1 METELKLK
9 VAQSD
14 LVRLRQHPL
23 LKDLAIAIP
32 QDNQQFDVY
41 YDTPKLDLWNNGLT
55 LRVRAE
61 GGKWVQTVKSAAE
74 GSAALH
80 ERCEWESEL
89 SSSKPDPASLARQIK
104 PEHYAKLLRSP
115 EVVDGLG
122 PIFNNK
128 TRRTSW
134 NIQMPDGQMVECAL
148 DAGEIHAGSRNT
160 AIGELEFELKQGDPT
175 QLFELALALHEEIPL
190 EIANDSKAARG
201 YALLTGEPP
210 QPVKASPVEL
220 RKKMRL
226 EDAFQCM
233 GLNCLQQLEANVPGV
248 LKQNVESLHQM
259 RVGLRRLRALLD
271 MFEELAPLP
280 APLSDNVEWLA
291 GELGSTRDWDV
302 LAGSTIPEIKGPDL
316 TALRSEAENR
326 AHVLHVHMLQTL
338 HQPRYTQT
346 ILQLNGW
353 FHGRHWRDTAKLPK
367 DSQLARRA
375 DATMGPLLRKA
386 QRRLQKRID
395 ALDVSDAP
403 GRHRVRIA
411 AKKAR
416 YAAEFF
422 RDLLPAK
429 PVRRYIRSLS
439 GLQDK
444 LGHLNDLAVAERLLA
459 ELEDGGTS
467 HDAVYARGY
476 VTAES
481 EVESRHL
488 RSSLNA
494 MEHLKMT
501 S

>member
-1 METELKLK
+1 
-9 VAQSD
+9 VA
-14 LVRLRQHPL
+14 
-23 LKDLAIAIP
+23 
-32 QDNQQFDVY
+32 
-41 YDTPKLDLWNNGLT
+41 
-55 LRVRAE
+55 
-61 GGKWVQTVKSAAE
+61 
-74 GSAALH
+74 
-80 ERCEWESEL
+80 
-89 SSSKPDPASLARQIK
+89 
-104 PEHYAKLLRSP
+104 
-115 EVVDGLG
+115 
-122 PIFNNK
+122 
-128 TRRTSW
+128 
-134 NIQMPDGQMVECAL
+134 
-148 DAGEIHAGSRNT
+148 
-160 AIGELEFELKQGDPT
+160 
-175 QLFELALALHEEIPL
+175 
-190 EIANDSKAARG
+190 
-201 YALLTGEPP
+201 
-210 QPVKASPVEL
+210 L

-271 MFEELAPLP
+271 MFGELAPLP
-280 APLSDNVEWLA
+280 AAISESVEWLA
-291 GELGSTRDWDV
+291 GELGATRDWDV

-316 TALRSEAENR
+316 AALRSEAESR
-326 AHVLHVHMLQTL
+326 AHALHVHMLQTL

-353 FHGRHWRDTAKLPK
+353 FHGRHWRDTDGLPK
-367 DSQLARRA
+367 ESKLARRA

-386 QRRLQKRID
+386 QRRLQKRIE

-429 PVRRYIRSLS
+429 PAKRYIRSLS

-459 ELEDGGTS
+459 ELEESGSS
-467 HDAVYARGY
+467 HDATYARGY

-488 RSSLNA
+488 RSSLDA
-494 MEHLKMT
+494 MEYLKMT